1 MAIGINDLDDDDVVY
16 SQQPATEGTG
26 SNDDDNFLFDY
37 LKTRGIDDPSKI
49 NFEDDNGQITQRN
62 WNDLSKEEKFNIINT
77 PLEEPQVNNNQ
88 PNYQSQF
95 TDDELRFISQ
105 LRQNNMTPE
114 QYIQSLTKEEEPR
127 YKVDDLSDDELYL
140 LDLEAR
146 VGELSEDEAVQALSL
161 AKQNEDFYKKQVDG
175 IRKEYK
181 EKEDFK
187 TQQEQ
192 ATREQEEQA
201 AYQNYSNNVIEAIN
215 NFKSI
220 GNLDLNMEDSDK
232 EELAQFM
239 LSLDNNGQNY
249 LYQALQEPETLTK
262 AAWFILNG
270 EEAFDNITDYFKNQ
284 IKLISENQYKKG
296 FEDGKKGTSSKPE
309 LVINKNNN
317 KSYRTIKDINDL
329 DDDD

>member
-1 MAIGINDLDDDDVVY
+1 
-16 SQQPATEGTG
+16 
-26 SNDDDNFLFDY
+26 
-37 LKTRGIDDPSKI
+37 
-49 NFEDDNGQITQRN
+49 
-62 WNDLSKEEKFNIINT
+62 
-77 PLEEPQVNNNQ
+77 
-88 PNYQSQF
+88 
-95 TDDELRFISQ
+95 
-105 LRQNNMTPE
+105 MTPE

-232 EELAQFM
+232 EELA
-239 LSLDNNGQNY
+239 
-249 LYQALQEPETLTK
+249 
-262 AAWFILNG
+262 
-270 EEAFDNITDYFKNQ
+270 
-284 IKLISENQYKKG
+284 
-296 FEDGKKGTSSKPE
+296 
-309 LVINKNNN
+309 
-317 KSYRTIKDINDL
+317 
-329 DDDD
+329 

>member
-16 SQQPATEGTG
+16 SQQPATEGTV
-26 SNDDDNFLFDY
+26 NDDDNFLFDY

>member
-1 MAIGINDLDDDDVVY
+1 MAIGINDLDDDDIVY
-16 SQQPATEGTG
+16 QQQTNVEEPVK
-26 SNDDDNFLFDY
+26 NDDFLFDY

-49 NFEDDNGQITQRN
+49 NFEDDNGQIIQRN

-77 PLEEPQVNNNQ
+77 PLEEPQTNNQ
-88 PNYQSQF
+88 QQDYQSQF

-105 LRQNNMTPE
+105 LRQNNMTPQ

-127 YKVDDLSDDELYL
+127 YKIDDLSDDELYL
-140 LDLEAR
+140 LDLESR

-161 AKQNEDFYKKQVDG
+161 AKQNEDFYKKQIDG

-181 EKEDFK
+181 EREDFK

-192 ATREQEEQA
+192 ATREQEERA
-201 AYQNYSNNVIEAIN
+201 AYENYSNNIINAIN
-215 NFKSI
+215 DFKSI

-296 FEDGKKGTSSKPE
+296 FEDGKNGTSSKPQ

>member
-16 SQQPATEGTG
+16 QQQTNVEEPVK
-26 SNDDDNFLFDY
+26 NDDFLFDY

-49 NFEDDNGQITQRN
+49 NFEDDNGQIIQRN

-77 PLEEPQVNNNQ
+77 PLEEPQTNNQ
-88 PNYQSQF
+88 QQDYQSQF

-105 LRQNNMTPE
+105 LRQNNMTPQ

-127 YKVDDLSDDELYL
+127 YKIDDLSDDELYL
-140 LDLEAR
+140 LDLESR

-161 AKQNEDFYKKQVDG
+161 AKQNEDFYKKQIDG

-181 EKEDFK
+181 EREDFK

-192 ATREQEEQA
+192 ATREQEERA
-201 AYQNYSNNVIEAIN
+201 AYENYSNNIINAIN
-215 NFKSI
+215 DFKSI

-296 FEDGKKGTSSKPE
+296 FEDGKNGTSSKPQ